1 MIGRSIV
8 GMVTEHI
15 AEDRHSVK
23 FAQARITLF
32 IETAPHRKPQE
43 QSRIDIVCGQPMNA
57 AALPQWPDALGSKL
71 GEDGK
76 SLTVYSSRPAR
87 TLFEI
92 MKWLDQQGMQLED
105 VHLKRPTLEDVFVE
119 LTGKKL
125 RD

>member
-1 MIGRSIV
+1 AERLCDRVAIIDEGRIV
-8 GMVTEHI
+8 AMGTPRELQHK
-15 AEDRHSVK
+15 S
-23 FAQARITLF
+23 QG
-32 IETAPHRKPQE
+32 
-43 QSRIDIVCGQPMNA
+43 QSRIDIVTGQPLDG

-71 GEDGK
+71 SDDGK
-76 SLTVYSSRPAR
+76 SLTVYSSQPAR

>member
-1 MIGRSIV
+1 
-8 GMVTEHI
+8 
-15 AEDRHSVK
+15 
-23 FAQARITLF
+23 
-32 IETAPHRKPQE
+32 
-43 QSRIDIVCGQPMNA
+43 VCAQPMNA
-57 AALPQWPDALGSKL
+57 AALPQWPDALESKL
-71 GEDGK
+71 DGDGR